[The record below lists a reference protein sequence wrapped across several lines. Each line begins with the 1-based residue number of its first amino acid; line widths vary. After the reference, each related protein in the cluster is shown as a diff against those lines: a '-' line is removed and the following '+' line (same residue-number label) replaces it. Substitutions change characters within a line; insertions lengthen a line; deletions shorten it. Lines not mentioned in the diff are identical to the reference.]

1 MPTTEESGQD
11 EDSKVVEEE
20 SLTSDTEK
28 PKKEDPTMKG
38 DISSD
43 CSYQSVMTSDSDVIN
58 SFERVRALI

>member
-28 PKKEDPTMKG
+28 PKNENSTMKG

-43 CSYQSVMTSDSDVIN
+43 CSYQSVKTSDSDVIH